1 MEQESSGSLPVS
13 GFKKSAMPMT
23 HADSMF
29 SLFKSR
35 TVLDPVLGEL
45 RRSGGAWRGRLS
57 VGGAPA
63 VALVLPGDGNE
74 PDPRAIEVVREL
86 DARLPDW
93 RAGIAAALLDHLEPY
108 ADADTGSFGHIRTPE
123 DVWPH
128 ARLCHVN
135 VFEQSGVLTLELGY
149 GVDWDEDH
157 ILGARFQQGRLVEL
171 NGSTGPL

>member
-1 MEQESSGSLPVS
+1 MSI
-13 GFKKSAMPMT
+13 T
-23 HADSMF
+23 HAGFMF

-57 VGGAPA
+57 VGGAAA

-74 PDPRAIEVVREL
+74 PDPRAIEIVREL
-86 DARLPDW
+86 DERLLDW
-93 RAGIAAALLDHLEPY
+93 RAGIATALLDHLEPY
-108 ADADTGSFGHIRTPE
+108 AAEADTGTFSHIKTPE

-157 ILGARFQQGRLVEL
+157 TLGARFQQGRLVEL

>member
-1 MEQESSGSLPVS
+1 MLPVS
-13 GFKKSAMPMT
+13 GFKKSARPMT
-23 HADSMF
+23 HAGAMF

-35 TVLDPVLGEL
+35 TVLDPALGEL

-63 VALVLPGDGNE
+63 VALALPGDGNE

-93 RAGIAAALLDHLEPY
+93 RAGIAAALLEHLEPY
-108 ADADTGSFGHIRTPE
+108 AAEADTGNFGHIKAPE

-157 ILGARFQQGRLVEL
+157 TLGARFQQGRLVEL

>member
-1 MEQESSGSLPVS
+1 MSPASR
-13 GFKKSAMPMT
+13 FKKSAMSIT
-23 HADSMF
+23 HAGFMF

-57 VGGAPA
+57 VGGAAA

-74 PDPRAIEVVREL
+74 PDPRAIEIVREL
-86 DARLPDW
+86 DASLPDW

-108 ADADTGSFGHIRTPE
+108 AAEADTGNFGHIKMPE

-157 ILGARFQQGRLVEL
+157 TLGARFQQGRLVEL